1 MCIRDSNTPHKTGP
15 PTNRKHSHDRKQENN
30 LTQDV
35 KKESLHYLGV
45 VLSEGN
51 IVASGDSGAG
61 DGWSRPG
68 DEAARGDGP
77 DQGGNL
83 KFVLLV

>member
-1 MCIRDSNTPHKTGP
+1 M
-15 PTNRKHSHDRKQENN
+15 
-30 LTQDV
+30 
-35 KKESLHYLGV
+35 KELLHYLGV

-51 IVASGDSGAG
+51 RVASGDNGAG